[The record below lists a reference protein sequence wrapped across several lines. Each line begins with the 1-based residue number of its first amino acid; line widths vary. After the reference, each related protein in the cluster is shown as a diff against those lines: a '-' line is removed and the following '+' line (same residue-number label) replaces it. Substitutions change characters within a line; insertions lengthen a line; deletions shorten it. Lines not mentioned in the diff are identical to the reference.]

1 MDLGI
6 EGKAALVVAGSR
18 GLGRATAD
26 ALAAEGVR
34 VLLSSRNEESLA
46 QARASLRALG
56 AEVETRADDITDP
69 DAPRRL
75 VEATVEAFGSID
87 IVVPN
92 AGGPPP
98 GRALDLDDAALVA
111 ALNANLLASVRLTRE
126 ALPFMR
132 AVGWGR
138 ICCITSYSVVQPVPT
153 LALSNTARV
162 GLWAWAKTA
171 AHDLA
176 SEGSG
181 ITLNLIC
188 PGPHATDRMRE
199 LGGSGV
205 MGDPADFGKIVAF
218 LCSQQ
223 SRFVNGAA
231 VVVDVGAT
239 LAL

>member
-1 MDLGI
+1 M
-6 EGKAALVVAGSR
+6 VAGSR

-231 VVVDVGAT
+231 VVVDGGAT

>member
-1 MDLGI
+1 MDLEI

-231 VVVDVGAT
+231 VVVDGGAT

>member
-1 MDLGI
+1 MDRGS

-231 VVVDVGAT
+231 VVVDGGAT